1 MSAGNRVQRIRRLAL
16 PTVLA
21 ALLLTGAVA
30 NAWAQFGIS
39 AYASGA
45 PAIGFFD

>member
-30 NAWAQFGIS
+30 NAWAQFGMLGVCIRR
-39 AYASGA
+39 AGNR
-45 PAIGFFD
+45 FL